1 MRKLKVKPG
10 AHVFVLS
17 NFVLE
22 KVFRKKQPVSEIE
35 VSDVESSEVEF
46 PDEKKQGARN
56 KNQKSKSKFF

>member
-22 KVFRKKQPVSEIE
+22 KVFGKKQPVSEIE

-46 PDEKKQGARN
+46 PDEKKQRARD
-56 KNQKSKSKFF
+56 KNQKGKSKFF